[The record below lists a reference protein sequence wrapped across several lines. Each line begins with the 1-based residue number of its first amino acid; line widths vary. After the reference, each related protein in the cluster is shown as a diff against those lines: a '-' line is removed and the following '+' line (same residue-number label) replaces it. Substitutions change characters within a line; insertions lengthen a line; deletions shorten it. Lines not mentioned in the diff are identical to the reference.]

1 MSEKNRRTSECL
13 GNISDVSK
21 RNSDIGAKTSE
32 ILFVH
37 SKKYESTSASLTIP
51 LSITQF
57 FAEKDSH
64 LKAWCEGCESKKC
77 KIPGKARVSHA
88 REEKA
93 LTKGCRTGVKATL
106 PFIRHS
112 LCPTL

>member
-1 MSEKNRRTSECL
+1 MSEKYRRTSECL

-21 RNSDIGAKTSE
+21 RNSNIGVKTSE

-37 SKKYESTSASLTIP
+37 SKKNEVTGVSLTIP
-51 LSITQF
+51 LSVTQF

-64 LKAWCEGCESKKC
+64 LKARCEGCESKKY

-88 REEKA
+88 REKKFQRRGAE
-93 LTKGCRTGVKATL
+93 LE
-106 PFIRHS
+106 
-112 LCPTL
+112 

>member
-1 MSEKNRRTSECL
+1 MSEKYRRSSECL

-37 SKKYESTSASLTIP
+37 SKKYEVTGVALTIP

-64 LKAWCEGCESKKC
+64 LKARCEGCESKKC

-88 REEKA
+88 REKKFQRRGAE
-93 LTKGCRTGVKATL
+93 LE
-106 PFIRHS
+106 
-112 LCPTL
+112 